1 MNKFFTSLIAQF
13 REFYKSL
20 TPVKR
25 ASLIGASVTVLVASF
40 IIAGMI
46 SGNDFKPLFKNVSQE
61 QLPMIVSSL
70 QQKNVPFKLIDN
82 GGTVAVPATLLH
94 ATQMALMAEMGS
106 KNLGSIGLELFD
118 KQDFGTTSYVQRI
131 NYQRALQGE
140 LVRAINTLTAVKKS
154 KVILALPEKKTFLE
168 EGGKASASVVVEL
181 YPGKILT
188 EDQVRGITNIVGSAV
203 EGLSPDQVTVVDSFG
218 KMLSRQ
224 RNDHS
229 SVSTELI
236 EAQQRVEQAV
246 EAKVEEILGKVVG
259 GGKVIARANVVLNPN
274 KTNVVEETYD
284 QDKSALRSVTT
295 EEESLNGARTN
306 PVGVPGARANLPG
319 AQEAGQ
325 VGFNQNQNKEVKS
338 QQFEVPKI
346 IRQMAAGAG
355 AVEKVTVAVLVDGT
369 MESEKGENG
378 EVKETWKPRAVE
390 DIQKYEELVKNAI
403 GFSSTRGDSVKV
415 ESFKFSREDFEE
427 AERQLNSLER
437 RKLLEFVLRW
447 LMLGSI
453 VLVLY
458 YVLFRPFTRWI
469 TDSFQDSVEDILPK
483 TIEELE
489 ELQTVD
495 HTLPGMSA
503 ALPVLEESIDPDKA
517 ESELLREKI
526 MGLVER
532 DSEKSANAFGLWLSR
547 RDS

>member
-1 MNKFFTSLIAQF
+1 MSKFFTSLIAQF

-61 QLPMIVSSL
+61 QLPMIVASL
-70 QQKNVPFKLIDN
+70 QQKNVPFKLVDN
-82 GGTVAVPATLLH
+82 GSTIAIPATLLH

-140 LVRAINTLTAVKKS
+140 LVRAINTLTSVKKS

-181 YPGKILT
+181 YPGKVLT
-188 EDQVRGITNIVGSAV
+188 EDQVRGITNIVASAV

-218 KMLSRQ
+218 KMLSRH
-224 RNDHS
+224 RNDNS

-236 EAQQRVEQAV
+236 EAQHRIESTVES
-246 EAKVEEILGKVVG
+246 KVEEILGKVVG

-274 KTNVVEETYD
+274 KTSTVEESYD

-295 EEESLNGARTN
+295 DEQSLRGERTN

-325 VGFNQNQNKEVKS
+325 TGFNQNQTHEIKT

-355 AVEKVTVAVLVDGT
+355 GVEKVTVAVLVDGT
-369 MESEKGENG
+369 FEQEKGENG
-378 EVKETWKPRAVE
+378 EVKEVWKPRAAE

-403 GFSSTRGDSVKV
+403 GFSSSRGDSVKV
-415 ESFKFSREDFEE
+415 ESFRFNREDFEE

-495 HTLPGMSA
+495 HTLPGMTA